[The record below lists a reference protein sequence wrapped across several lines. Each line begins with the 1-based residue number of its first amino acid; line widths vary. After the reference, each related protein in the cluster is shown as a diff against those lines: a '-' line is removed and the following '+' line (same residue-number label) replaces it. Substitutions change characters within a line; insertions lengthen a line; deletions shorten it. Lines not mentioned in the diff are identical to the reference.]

1 MLCFTLLQVRKT
13 IIHMILATDNE
24 MHFEHLAKVTAAQN
38 AAEAA
43 AGLHAIA
50 TLLLMDSR

>member
-1 MLCFTLLQVRKT
+1 
-13 IIHMILATDNE
+13 MILATDNE

-43 AGLHAIA
+43 SGSL
-50 TLLLMDSR
+50 TLKKLLLLSCTAV